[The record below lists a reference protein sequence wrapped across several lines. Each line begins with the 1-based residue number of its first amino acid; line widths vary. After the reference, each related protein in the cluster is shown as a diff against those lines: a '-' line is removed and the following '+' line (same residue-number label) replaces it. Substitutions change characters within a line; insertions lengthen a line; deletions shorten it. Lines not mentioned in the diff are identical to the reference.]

1 MSGMELSDRRRL
13 GWGSRSSR
21 MLTVARLGA
30 LAGVLWGV
38 AHQVQR
44 GASGASLAVPL
55 LAVTASLGWM
65 GWMACR
71 RFEAPSSVT
80 WGCLAVLAVSGGAL
94 SGYAPFSVTFV
105 AVGALGAGI
114 AFDTAPAAAVGA
126 LGVAAVA
133 VSVLALGTASPGEII
148 AEGALAAVAGLMAGA
163 SRRQYLARAHQ
174 AEQLLAERVRAD
186 VERDRAAALAERNR
200 LGRELH
206 DVLAHS
212 LGALSVQLGAADALL
227 EQGADPDRA
236 RELVRQARS
245 LAAEE
250 RQAKRV
256 ERSAVRSRRGQA
268 RWAGAST
275 GGTGVTVSREGEWS
289 STCPDRSRCRQLPTD
304 EKLSHVE
311 ESAHPVCG
319 PLDLAA
325 QGRRIEGAEAPQGVL
340 RGLAPRLSAASS
352 LVAAVGALPRWAREL
367 DCRSGQIAQALFAC
381 GGTWGE
387 REGEVVEHGG
397 IRCAPQRPWSRRPVE
412 PVRSLHGGP
421 VHG

>member
-1 MSGMELSDRRRL
+1 MSGMELPDRLRL
-13 GWGSRSSR
+13 AWGSRSSR

-38 AHQVQR
+38 AHQVQH
-44 GASGASLAVPL
+44 GSSGAGLAVPL

-71 RFEAPSSVT
+71 RFEAASATT

-186 VERDRAAALAERNR
+186 VERDKAAALAERNR

-227 EQGADPDRA
+227 EQGDDPERA

-245 LAAEE
+245 LAVRGLEE
-250 RQAKRV
+250 TRQAVHVLRDEPV
-256 ERSAVRSRRGQA
+256 ELTEQL
-268 RWAGAST
+268 AS
-275 GGTGVTVSREGEWS
+275 
-289 STCPDRSRCRQLPTD
+289 LAA
-304 EKLSHVE
+304 H
-311 ESAHPVCG
+311 ESAELTVEG
-319 PLDLAA
+319 NARPL
-325 QGRRIEGAEAPQGVL
+325 GAEA
-340 RGLAPRLSAASS
+340 GLALYRAAQEALTNARKHAPGAQVTIRLNFEQERVT
-352 LVAAVGALPRWAREL
+352 LVVTNGQETGGAEQLQDTGGGFGLQGMRERVEL
-367 DCRSGQIAQALFAC
+367 LG
-381 GGTWGE
+381 
-387 REGEVVEHGG
+387 GEVEAGPSPLG
-397 IRCAPQRPWSRRPVE
+397 WS
-412 PVRSLHGGP
+412 
-421 VHG
+421 VHVAVPA